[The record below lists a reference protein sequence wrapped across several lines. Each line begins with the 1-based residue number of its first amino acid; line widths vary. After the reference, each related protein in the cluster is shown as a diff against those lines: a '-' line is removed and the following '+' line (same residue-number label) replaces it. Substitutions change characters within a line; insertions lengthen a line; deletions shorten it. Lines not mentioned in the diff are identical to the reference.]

1 MTNLCDSSAK
11 VDQPLSDRVSQG
23 VSSVILLD
31 IEQNALHA
39 LPPRLIFG
47 AQMREFLPDTDLV
60 GFGLGH
66 RRLVQHVERDIR
78 ELVHPVNSTTAMRRS
93 PCV

>member
-11 VDQPLSDRVSQG
+11 VDQPLSDRVSQR
-23 VSSVILLD
+23 VAPVVLLD
-31 IEQNALHA
+31 IEQNALDA
-39 LPPRLIFG
+39 FSPRLIFR
-47 AQMREFLPDTDLV
+47 AQMREFLPDTHLI

-66 RRLVQHVERDIR
+66 SRLVQHVERDIW
-78 ELVHPVNSTTAMRRS
+78 ELVHPANSTTAMRRS